1 MKSLLKGLLVIM
13 FAAMLSGCGMMF
25 NNDDED
31 SNSEQQE
38 PTSSDSDLSGNNSQ
52 DDSAEDAG
60 SSSVSEDNIRLV
72 SLMPSNTE
80 ILDSLGFTEEI
91 VGISSVDTYPESLVE
106 DDEIAKI
113 DSFDFNAEQILD
125 LEPTHIFSHET
136 SEDVHGETLE
146 EIGEVTDAEIFYI
159 KDAENIDDIYETVS
173 EIGGALD
180 AEDKAE
186 EVNEELNERVD
197 HIVSE
202 YKDSAPAPN
211 VFIQIAPYPD
221 VFTSGSNTFIDDVIQ
236 QIGADNAFSD
246 LEGFAQV
253 SAEEILEREPDYIV
267 SIIDDYDENT
277 LQEDIEKFSAAE
289 HMDIA
294 NEENQCVLDPDLLAR
309 PSPRIDEGLE
319 SLAECLFE

>member
-13 FAAMLSGCGMMF
+13 SAAMLSGCGMMF

-60 SSSVSEDNIRLV
+60 SSSALEDNIRLV

-80 ILDSLGFTEEI
+80 ILDALGFTEEI
-91 VGISSVDTYPESLVE
+91 VGISSADTYPESLVE
-106 DDEIAKI
+106 DSEIAKI
-113 DSFDFNAEQILD
+113 DSFDFDAEQILD

-136 SEDVHGETLE
+136 SQDVHGETLE
-146 EIGEVTDAEIFYI
+146 EIGEVTGAEIFYI
-159 KDAENIDDIYETVS
+159 QDAEHIDGIYETVN
-173 EIGGALD
+173 EIGSALE
-180 AEDKAE
+180 AEDRAE
-186 EVNEELNERVD
+186 EVNGELERNID
-197 HIVSE
+197 NIANQYQDIEDDPS
-202 YKDSAPAPN
+202 

-221 VFTSGSNTFIDDVIQ
+221 VFTSGSNTFIDDIIQ
-236 QIGADNAFSD
+236 KIGADNAFSD
-246 LEGFAQV
+246 IEGFAQV
-253 SAEEILEREPDYIV
+253 SAEEVLEREPDYIV
-267 SIIDDYDENT
+267 SIIDGYDEST
-277 LQEDIEKFSAAE
+277 LQEDVQKFSAAE

-294 NEENQCVLDPDLLAR
+294 DEENQCVLDPDLLSR
-309 PSPRIDEGLE
+309 PGPRVDEGVE